1 MSDLEELDPDLARNL
16 QWVMDKDDIS
26 ELELDF
32 TYTETV
38 FGKEKVV
45 YLLPNGKD
53 IPVDNSNKEEY
64 VRLVLDLLL
73 VKKVEA

>member
-1 MSDLEELDPDLARNL
+1 MDLSDLEELDPDLSRNL

-32 TYTETV
+32 TYAQTV
-38 FGKEKVV
+38 FGKELVV
-45 YLLPNGKD
+45 DLLPNGKD

-64 VRLVLDLLL
+64 VRLVIELLL
-73 VKKVEA
+73 VKKV